1 MVFDDR
7 HTLASQLSDDHI
19 APQDDCPLFRDI
31 PPEIRHLIFSLAL
44 TAYDGLSYA
53 KGSFYDRPGYHY
65 SHRIDTALLRTCKA
79 VYLECSLLPVEL
91 NEVVAW
97 CGADRGPPEC
107 ERRKEGTY
115 WPATVEQMAVAR
127 CHIFVQQLW
136 LENDWVYRRLP
147 IHPRVIHITIR
158 HTDWWDWEHERAL
171 HLDPKQG
178 WQAKKPFRAAN
189 ESFLDQ
195 SWGDA
200 FYHLRDLRQF
210 VLELETVEAKRA
222 ELDEIIARAAGW
234 RFPLGDGNVLVLD
247 KSRTAHSTWRGLDR
261 FDWNPEY
268 NVGWN
273 DVLEPYQTPKLK
285 PAIVEMAQDFL
296 TAQEASLANEPDSS
310 GTGKADRLTPV
321 SPQTTEPSNPGQ
333 ALPASDQA
341 SKVPGSKAMTSEIA
355 HKIITEV
362 QNIQGFQ
369 PEWLF
374 RIYGYIQTDRTE
386 KEIEYQALREMEDM
400 NALQYCVVTL
410 TWVAHHAALE
420 RAATA

>member
-19 APQDDCPLFRDI
+19 APQDECPLFRDI
-31 PPEIRHLIFSLAL
+31 PPEIRHLIFLLAL
-44 TAYDGLSYA
+44 TAYDELPYA

-65 SHRIDTALLRTCKA
+65 SRRLNTALLRTCKA

-91 NEVVAW
+91 NEMAAW
-97 CGADRGPPEC
+97 CGADRGPPQYG
-107 ERRKEGTY
+107 RRKGAY

-127 CHIFVQQLW
+127 CHFFVQQSW
-136 LENDWVYRRLP
+136 LEKDWVYQRLP
-147 IHPRVIHITIR
+147 IGPRIIHLTIR
-158 HTDWWDWEHERAL
+158 HTDWWDWEHGRDL

-178 WQAKKPFRAAN
+178 WQAKKPFCTAK
-189 ESFLDQ
+189 ESFLDR
-195 SWGDA
+195 SWGST
-200 FYHLRDLRQF
+200 FYHLRGLLQF

-234 RFPLGDGNVLVLD
+234 RFPLCDGNILVLD
-247 KSRTAHSTWRGLDR
+247 KSRTVHSTWRGLNR
-261 FDWNPEY
+261 FNLNTEH

-296 TAQEASLANEPDSS
+296 TAQEGSLANEPDSS
-310 GTGKADRLTPV
+310 GTGRADRLTPV
-321 SPQTTEPSNPGQ
+321 SPQITELENLGQ
-333 ALPASDQA
+333 ALPHSDPASN
-341 SKVPGSKAMTSEIA
+341 VPGGKAMTSEIA

-369 PEWLF
+369 PEELI
-374 RIYGYIQTDRTE
+374 RIYGYVETGLTE
-386 KEIEYQALREMEDM
+386 EEIMYQACREMEDM
-400 NALQYCVVTL
+400 NALQYCVVNL
-410 TWVAHHAALE
+410 TWVAQHSALE